1 MGPIVS
7 ERAPFEKPS
16 NDARGL
22 ARRLKETLARSVP
35 RVSLAAPRNFWQ
47 CSWPM
52 DALRVRGTGK
62 PLVGKVRISGAKNAA
77 LPILCATLLS
87 DGASRLRNVPRLR
100 DMETTSALLRFLGRD
115 VTFEAP
121 EIHVA
126 AGSDVRPEAPYELV
140 KQMRASVLVLGPL
153 VARFGRAKVSLPGGC
168 AIGARP
174 IDQHL
179 KGLEAMGCSIK
190 LERGYVIAEGPGGG
204 GRLKA
209 AEVYFDLPT
218 VTGTE
223 NLMMAA
229 ALAKGRTTLVNCAR
243 EPEIEELG
251 RILNK
256 MGAEVDGA
264 GTDVIHIVGAE
275 PGALAPFDHAII
287 PDRIEAGTYMVA
299 AAMVEGGDVVLENAE
314 LSDLEALSQKLRA
327 AGVSITTEAQ
337 TIRVR
342 RTGPLRAVNITTAPH
357 PGFPTD
363 MQAQFLALM
372 CLAKGESVIT
382 ETIFENRFMHVP
394 ELQRMGATIALRGNT
409 AVVQGVSKLY
419 GASVMATDL
428 RASASLVLAGLATD
442 EETEVR
448 RVYHLDRG
456 YEQIEDK
463 LAGLGAT
470 VERVKGAEA

>member
-1 MGPIVS
+1 
-7 ERAPFEKPS
+7 
-16 NDARGL
+16 
-22 ARRLKETLARSVP
+22 
-35 RVSLAAPRNFWQ
+35 
-47 CSWPM
+47 M
-52 DALRVRGTGK
+52 DAIVVRGSKGPLTGT
-62 PLVGKVRISGAKNAA
+62 VRISGAKNAA

-87 DGASRLRNVPRLR
+87 DGASLLRNVPKLR
-100 DMETTSALLRFLGRD
+100 DIDTTAALLRFLGRD
-115 VTFEAP
+115 VQVNAP
-121 EIHVA
+121 IVTVA

-179 KGLEAMGCSIK
+179 KGLEAMGCTIK
-190 LERGYVIAEGPGGG
+190 LDRGYVSAEVNGNG
-204 GRLKA
+204 GRLKG
-209 AEVYFDLPT
+209 AEIAFDLPT

-229 ALAKGRTTLVNCAR
+229 ALAKGRTTLINCAR
-243 EPEIEELG
+243 EPEVEELG
-251 RILNK
+251 RVINK

-264 GTDVIHIVGAE
+264 GTDVIHITGRD
-275 PGALAPFDHAII
+275 PGDLAPFDHAII

-299 AAMVEGGDVVLENAE
+299 AAMHEGSNVLVEGAE
-314 LSDLEALSQKLRA
+314 AGDLEALIAKMRA
-327 AGVSITTEAQ
+327 ANVHISGEGAA
-337 TIRVR
+337 IRVR
-342 RTGPLRAVNITTAPH
+342 RDGPLRAVNITTAPH

-363 MQAQFLALM
+363 MQAQFLVMM
-372 CLAKGESVIT
+372 CLARGESVIS

-409 AVVQGVSKLY
+409 AVVQGVPSLY

-428 RASASLVLAGLATD
+428 RASASLIVAGLVAD
-442 EETEVR
+442 DETEVR

-456 YEQIEDK
+456 YEKIEEK
-463 LAGLGAT
+463 LGGLGANIR
-470 VERVKGAEA
+470 RVKGAEG

>member
-1 MGPIVS
+1 
-7 ERAPFEKPS
+7 
-16 NDARGL
+16 
-22 ARRLKETLARSVP
+22 
-35 RVSLAAPRNFWQ
+35 
-47 CSWPM
+47 M
-52 DALRVRGTGK
+52 DAIRIRGTGR
-62 PLVGKVRISGAKNAA
+62 PLQGRVKVSGAKNAA

-100 DMETTSALLRFLGRD
+100 DMETTAALLRFLGRGVEVD
-115 VTFEAP
+115 AP
-121 EIHVA
+121 EVRVA

-140 KQMRASVLVLGPL
+140 KQMRASVMVLGPL
-153 VARFGRAKVSLPGGC
+153 VARWGRARVSLPGGC

-179 KGLEAMGCSIK
+179 KGLEAMGCSIR
-190 LERGYVIAEGPGGG
+190 LERGYVHAEAPSG
-204 GRLKA
+204 GRLRG

-229 ALAKGRTTLVNCAR
+229 ALAKGTTTLLNCAR
-243 EPEIEELG
+243 EPEVEELG

-256 MGAEVDGA
+256 MGAEVSGA
-264 GTDVIHIVGAE
+264 GTDVIHVKGRE
-275 PGALAPFDHAII
+275 PGDLAPFDHAII

-299 AAMVEGGDVVLENAE
+299 AAMIEGSDVILESAE
-314 LSDLEALSQKLRA
+314 MDDLEALASKMRA
-327 AGVSITTEAQ
+327 AGVDVGAEGRDV
-337 TIRVR
+337 RVR
-342 RTGPLRAVNITTAPH
+342 RRGPLRAVNVTTAPH

-372 CLAKGESVIT
+372 SVARGESVVT

-394 ELQRMGATIALRGNT
+394 ELQRMGASVALRGHT
-409 AVVQGVSKLY
+409 AVVQGVPRLY

-428 RASASLVLAGLATD
+428 RASASLVLAGLVAED
-442 EETEVR
+442 ETEVR

-456 YEQIEDK
+456 YESMEEK
-463 LAGLGAT
+463 LRGLGAE
-470 VERVKGAEA
+470 VWRVKGAEG